1 MTDRSREFDLFLRLA
16 ELRDGSAASAF
27 ERTLDLVRLMFRS
40 ARIGIWRYDGASG
53 RLEWDATLHEI
64 YGVAPEDFDG
74 RMESWE
80 RLVLVEDL
88 PATRAALEA
97 FLAVDQPEPVTF
109 RVRRP
114 SGEIRWLQGWAV
126 AERDAAGELVSILG
140 LNRDVT
146 EEKRLE
152 TSMMQATRMEAVGA
166 LTTGLA
172 SDFNNLLGAALGAAE
187 LLADTPPDAPEAA
200 THLAE
205 VREAVERATKVTDD
219 LQAFARRA
227 PLAPGPLDLNAA
239 LREMEAML
247 RRLLPARV
255 ALETVTG
262 GALPPALVDRGSL
275 ENALLN
281 LVLNARD
288 AMQTGGTLT
297 LETGEI
303 RLDGE
308 AAVRFEEPLSPG
320 RYVTLTVSDTGRGMS
335 PEERARAFEPF
346 WTATPGNSGLGLST
360 VHGFARQSGGGVSL
374 RSEPGFGTDVKLFL
388 RAAPEAGTPRLSIAR
403 AGGAK
408 QVLVAEDDASMRRV
422 LTAQLAADGYEVLWA
437 VDGEAAL
444 AAFEAEPRVAAVLVD
459 LTLSGAMQG
468 PELADRLR
476 ALRPETPVIFVT
488 GRPEAATALGL
499 AAGERLLRKPAPR
512 EALLEA
518 VRKATG

>member
-114 SGEIRWLQGWAV
+114 SGEIRWLQGWPV

-172 SDFNNLLGAALGAAE
+172 SDFNNLLG
-187 LLADTPPDAPEAA
+187 
-200 THLAE
+200 
-205 VREAVERATKVTDD
+205 
-219 LQAFARRA
+219 
-227 PLAPGPLDLNAA
+227 
-239 LREMEAML
+239 
-247 RRLLPARV
+247 
-255 ALETVTG
+255 
-262 GALPPALVDRGSL
+262 
-275 ENALLN
+275 
-281 LVLNARD
+281 
-288 AMQTGGTLT
+288 
-297 LETGEI
+297 
-303 RLDGE
+303 
-308 AAVRFEEPLSPG
+308 
-320 RYVTLTVSDTGRGMS
+320 
-335 PEERARAFEPF
+335 
-346 WTATPGNSGLGLST
+346 
-360 VHGFARQSGGGVSL
+360 
-374 RSEPGFGTDVKLFL
+374 
-388 RAAPEAGTPRLSIAR
+388 
-403 AGGAK
+403 
-408 QVLVAEDDASMRRV
+408 
-422 LTAQLAADGYEVLWA
+422 
-437 VDGEAAL
+437 
-444 AAFEAEPRVAAVLVD
+444 
-459 LTLSGAMQG
+459 
-468 PELADRLR
+468 
-476 ALRPETPVIFVT
+476 
-488 GRPEAATALGL
+488 
-499 AAGERLLRKPAPR
+499 
-512 EALLEA
+512 
-518 VRKATG
+518 

>member
-1 MTDRSREFDLFLRLA
+1 MIDRAPEFDLFRGLA
-16 ELRDGSAASAF
+16 ELRDGAAASTF
-27 ERTLDLVRLMFRS
+27 ERTLDLVRLAFRS
-40 ARIGIWRYDGASG
+40 ARIGIWRFDAASG

-64 YGVAPEDFDG
+64 YGVAPEAFGG

-80 RLVLVEDL
+80 RLVLAEDL
-88 PATRAALEA
+88 PAARAALEA
-97 FLAVDQPEPVTF
+97 FLAVDQPEPVSF
-109 RVRRP
+109 RIRRP

-126 AERDAAGELVSILG
+126 AERDASGEPVSMLG

-152 TSMMQATRMEAVGA
+152 SSMMQATRMEAVGA

-172 SDFNNLLGAALGAAE
+172 SDFNTLLGAALGAAE
-187 LLADTPPDAPEAA
+187 LLADTPPGTPAAA

-205 VREAVERATKVTDD
+205 VRGAVERAAKVTAD

-227 PLAPGPLDLNAA
+227 PLAPAPLDLDAA
-239 LREMEAML
+239 LREMEGML
-247 RRLLPARV
+247 RRLLPARI
-255 ALETVTG
+255 ALETVLA
-262 GALPPALVDRGSL
+262 GALPPATVDRASL

-288 AMQTGGTLT
+288 SMQAGGTLT

-303 RLDGE
+303 RVDGE
-308 AAVRFEEPLSPG
+308 TAERFDEPLSPG
-320 RYVTLTVSDTGRGMS
+320 RYVTLTVSDTGRGMA

-346 WTATPGNSGLGLST
+346 WTTTPGNSGLGLST

-374 RSEPGFGTDVKLFL
+374 RSEPGFGTDVRLFL
-388 RAAPEAGTPRLSIAR
+388 RAAPEAGAPRLSIAR

-444 AAFEAEPRVAAVLVD
+444 AAFEAEPRIAAVLVD

-468 PELADRLR
+468 PELARRLR
-476 ALRPETPVIFVT
+476 ALRPDVRVVFVT
-488 GRPEAATALGL
+488 GRPEAAAALGL
-499 AAGERLLRKPAPR
+499 AEGERVLRKPAPR